1 MDDLTYTLNARTQ
14 KDTAKTDAW
23 IARQHITAKQFID
36 TDVQTCL
43 LQAQKMARI
52 TIQHYARYLCTYNT
66 AVLNGFLQKM
76 AFGKSRNKLREQHAL
91 AVFRICAQVNRKLYQ
106 TADRRCTK
114 KGQKTSL

>member
-14 KDTAKTDAW
+14 KDTAKTDTW
-23 IARQHITAKQFID
+23 IEQQHIAVKQFMD
-36 TDVQTCL
+36 ADVQTCM

-52 TIQHYARYLCTYNT
+52 TTQHHARYLCTYNT

-76 AFGKSRNKLREQHAL
+76 AFGKSRSKLREQHAR